1 MAAKKLPGFGPI
13 LEAAEKRSG
22 GPAELARAMPE
33 VKSDAAIRKVSDD
46 RYLSLMSRR
55 IFRAGL
61 NHSVVD
67 AKWPAFEEVF
77 AGFEPASVRA
87 MSDEELEGLMGD
99 ARIIRHWGKI
109 KATRENAAAM
119 CALADET
126 GGFGRYLADWPVEEI
141 SGLWAD
147 IAKRFSQMGGN
158 SAPRFLRMAGKDTFV
173 LTGAVVGAL
182 AHWGAYDGKAK
193 GKAEVRRIQE
203 IFNAWREATGKPLGH
218 LSMILARSCG

>member
-1 MAAKKLPGFGPI
+1 MPAKKLPAFGPI
-13 LEAAEKRSG
+13 LKAAEKRSG
-22 GPAELARAMPE
+22 GPKELAEALPT
-33 VKSDAAIRKVSDD
+33 VKSDAAIRKVADD

-61 NHSVVD
+61 SHTVVD

-77 AGFEPASVRA
+77 AGFEPESVRA

-99 ARIIRHWGKI
+99 ARVIRHWGKI

-119 CALADET
+119 CALAADK
-126 GGFGRYLADWPVEEI
+126 GGFGAYLADWPATDTVD
-141 SGLWAD
+141 LWSD
-147 IAKRFSQMGGN
+147 IAKRFTQMGGN

-173 LTGAVVGAL
+173 LTGDVVGAL

-193 GKAEVRRIQE
+193 GKAELRKIQDV
-203 IFNAWREATGKPLGH
+203 FNAWHEATGKPLGH
-218 LSMILARSCG
+218 ISMILARSVG